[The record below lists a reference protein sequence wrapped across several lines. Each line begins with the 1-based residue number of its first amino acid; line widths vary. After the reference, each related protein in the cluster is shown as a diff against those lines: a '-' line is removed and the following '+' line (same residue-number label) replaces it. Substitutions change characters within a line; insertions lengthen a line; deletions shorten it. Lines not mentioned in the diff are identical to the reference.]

1 MDACHGSAG
10 RLRGRVYFGSSLNGI
25 AADTG
30 GVDGRPYDAVH
41 SDRRTARLDCSRHR
55 GTAIRPVTLP
65 PMADGTVCPVT
76 LDTSAPSSDLAA
88 MYGNGTVRPILGP
101 HGEIVIAPPVN
112 FGSETWGGNKVLW
125 ALSVEAGGP
134 ALIRGGRLDGPE
146 EVRFDDGSLPS
157 EEKVLDPKG
166 GTALGGGWYDFPG
179 FVRLSTPGC
188 YGFQIDTTAGSDYV
202 VAEATV

>member
-1 MDACHGSAG
+1 MD
-10 RLRGRVYFGSSLNGI
+10 
-25 AADTG
+25 
-30 GVDGRPYDAVH
+30 DGN
-41 SDRRTARLDCSRHR
+41 
-55 GTAIRPVTLP
+55 
-65 PMADGTVCPVT
+65 VCPVT
-76 LDTSAPSSDLAA
+76 VDTSAPSSDLAA
-88 MYGNGTVRPILGP
+88 MSGNGTVRPILGP
-101 HGEIVIAPPVN
+101 HGEIVIAPPAN

-157 EEKVLDPKG
+157 EEKVLDPTG
-166 GTALGGGWYDFPG
+166 GTALDGGWYDFPG

-202 VAEATV
+202 IAQATV